1 MKLFKGIMVS
11 PGIAIA
17 KAFLFSAV
25 RQTVAVYDVAPARLQ
40 EELARFRG
48 ARERASRELEALRG
62 STAPGQ
68 PEGRLLESHILMLN
82 DPELVEQVEQELAV
96 QRKNAEWVLQR
107 VVAAITAKLAES
119 DNEYLRERSSDIH
132 DVAERLLGQLAS
144 PRRPAL
150 AQLEEECIVVA
161 HTLLP
166 SDVIAM
172 DKRKVLGLAADSG
185 GRTSHVAILARS
197 FAIPAV
203 LGLSQLAE
211 QARTG
216 DLLIVDGT
224 RGQVI
229 VNPDEA
235 TLEQYRASREA
246 WQKHELQLLP
256 LSELK
261 AETRDG
267 KLIRLES
274 NIEVPEETE
283 SALAH
288 GSDGVGLFRSEFLYI
303 LPKRFPT
310 EEEQLE
316 AYRQVLTAM
325 KPRPVTIR
333 TIDLGGEK
341 IIPGVSPGGESNP
354 ILGWRA
360 VRFCLSRQDVFLTQL
375 RALLRASVHGNL
387 RLMFPM
393 ISGVEELEAVLEVL
407 EKAKQ
412 ELRAQGLAFDEQI
425 PVGIMIEVPSAA
437 FTSDILA
444 RRVSFFSIGTNDLI
458 QYLIAVDRENE
469 RIAYLYEPFHPG
481 VLRLLK
487 SVIDNAHASGIPEG
501 MCGEMAA
508 DTYAVVVLL
517 GLGLDEFSMGSI
529 AIPETKRIIRS
540 VTLAEA
546 EELAGAI
553 LEMKSQREVNRHVRQ
568 WMEERFEF
576 IGSI

>member
-1 MKLFKGIMVS
+1 MKLLKGIIVS
-11 PGIAIA
+11 PGIAIGR
-17 KAFLFSAV
+17 AFLFSAV
-25 RQTVAVYDVAPARLQ
+25 RRTVPNYEVAPERQA

-48 ARERASRELEALRG
+48 ARERAVRELEALRG
-62 STAPGQ
+62 VTEPDQ
-68 PEGRLLESHILMLN
+68 PQGRLLESQILMLN
-82 DPELVEQVEQELAV
+82 DPELAERVERGLAG
-96 QRKNAEWVLQR
+96 QRKNAEWVLQK
-107 VVAAITAKLAES
+107 VVAAIAAKLAES
-119 DNEYLRERSSDIH
+119 KDEYLRERSSDIY
-132 DVAERLLGQLAS
+132 DVAERILDQLGS
-144 PRRPAL
+144 PRRQAL
-150 AQLEEECIVVA
+150 SELREECIVVA
-161 HTLLP
+161 HALLP
-166 SDVIAM
+166 SDLMAM
-172 DKRKVLGLAADSG
+172 DRGKVLGLAADSG

-203 LGLSQLAE
+203 LGLSQLSGE
-211 QARTG
+211 VRTG
-216 DLLIVDGT
+216 DLAIVDGT

-235 TLEQYRASREA
+235 TLAQYRASREA
-246 WQKHELQLLP
+246 WRTHELQLLP
-256 LSELK
+256 LSELR

-267 KLIRLES
+267 KLISLES
-274 NIEVPEETE
+274 NIEVPEETA

-288 GSDGVGLFRSEFLYI
+288 GADGVGLFRSEFLYI
-303 LPKRFPT
+303 IPKRFPS

-316 AYRQVLTAM
+316 TYRRVLSAM

-333 TIDLGGEK
+333 TLDLGGEK
-341 IIPGVSPGGESNP
+341 VIPGVTPGGESNP

-393 ISGVEELEAVLEVL
+393 ISGVDELEAVLGVL
-407 EKAKQ
+407 EQAKQ
-412 ELRAQGLAFDEQI
+412 ELRARGQPFDEQV

-469 RIAYLYEPFHPG
+469 RIAYLYEPFHPA

-487 SVIDNAHASGIPEG
+487 TVIDNAHSNGIPVG

-508 DTYAVVVLL
+508 DPNAAVVLL
-517 GLGLDEFSMGSI
+517 GLGLDEFSMSAI
-529 AIPETKRIIRS
+529 AIPEIKRIIRS

-546 EELAGAI
+546 EELAGSV
-553 LEMKSQREVNRHVRQ
+553 LSMKSQREVDRRVRQ
-568 WMEERFEF
+568 WLEERFEF

>member
-1 MKLFKGIMVS
+1 MKLLKGIMVS

-17 KAFLFSAV
+17 KAFLFTAV
-25 RQTVAVYDVAPARLQ
+25 RRTVPAYDLPPERL
-40 EELARFRG
+40 EGELARFRA
-48 ARERASRELEALRG
+48 ARERAVRELEALRAQA
-62 STAPGQ
+62 APGQ
-68 PEGRLLESHILMLN
+68 PEASLLESQVLMAN
-82 DPELVEQVEQELAV
+82 DPELAEQFGRELAA
-96 QRKNAEWVLQR
+96 QRKNAEWVLER
-107 VVAAITAKLAES
+107 VAAALAAKLAGS
-119 DNEYLRERSSDIH
+119 KDEYLRERSSDIH
-132 DVAERLLGQLAS
+132 DVGERILDQLAS
-144 PRRPAL
+144 SRRPDLSAL
-150 AQLEEECIVVA
+150 EGECIVVA

-166 SDVIAM
+166 SDLMAM
-172 DKRKVLGLAADSG
+172 DRDKVLGLAADSG

-203 LGLSQLAE
+203 LGLSQLSGE
-211 QARTG
+211 VRTG

-235 TLEQYRASREA
+235 TLSQYRASREA
-246 WQKHELQLLP
+246 WQSHELQLLP
-256 LSELK
+256 LSELR

-267 KLIRLES
+267 KLISLES
-274 NIEVPEETE
+274 NIEVPEETD
-283 SALAH
+283 SVLAH
-288 GSDGVGLFRSEFLYI
+288 GADGVGLFRSEFLYI
-303 LPKRFPT
+303 IPKRFPS
-310 EEEQLE
+310 EEEQLA
-316 AYRQVLTAM
+316 AYQRVLSAM

-333 TIDLGGEK
+333 TLDLGGEK
-341 IIPGVSPGGESNP
+341 IIPGVTPGGESNP

-360 VRFCLSRQDVFLTQL
+360 VRFCLSRQDVFRTQL

-387 RLMFPM
+387 KLMFPM
-393 ISGVEELEAVLEVL
+393 ISGVEELEAVFGVL
-407 EKAKQ
+407 EQAKQ
-412 ELRAQGLAFDEQI
+412 ELRARGQAFDEQV

-487 SVIDNAHASGIPEG
+487 TVIDNAHSSGIPVS

-508 DTYAVVVLL
+508 DPYAAVVLL
-517 GLGLDEFSMGSI
+517 GLGLDGFSMSAI
-529 AIPETKRIIRS
+529 AIPEIKRIIRS

-546 EELAGAI
+546 EELAGSV
-553 LEMKSQREVNRHVRQ
+553 LSLKSQHEVDRRVRQ
-568 WMEERFEF
+568 WLEERFEF
-576 IGSI
+576 IGAI

>member
-1 MKLFKGIMVS
+1 MKLLKGIIVS
-11 PGIAIA
+11 PGIAIGRV
-17 KAFLFSAV
+17 FLFSTARRAV
-25 RQTVAVYDVAPARLQ
+25 PDYEVAPERLA

-48 ARERASRELEALRG
+48 ARERAVGELEALRG
-62 STAPGQ
+62 HTDPGQ
-68 PEGRLLESHILMLN
+68 PQGRLLESQILMLN
-82 DPELVEQVEQELAV
+82 DPELVERVERELAGR
-96 QRKNAEWVLQR
+96 RKNAEWVLQQ
-107 VVAAITAKLAES
+107 VVTAIAAKLAES
-119 DNEYLRERSSDIH
+119 KDEYLRERSSDIH
-132 DVAERLLGQLAS
+132 DVAERILDQLDS

-150 AQLEEECIVVA
+150 SELPEVCIVVA
-161 HTLLP
+161 HALLP
-166 SDVIAM
+166 SDLMAM
-172 DKRKVLGLAADSG
+172 DRGKVLGLAADSG

-203 LGLSQLAE
+203 LGLSQLSGE
-211 QARTG
+211 VRTG
-216 DLLIVDGT
+216 DLAIVDGT

-235 TLEQYRASREA
+235 TLSQYRASQEA
-246 WQKHELQLLP
+246 WQTHELQLLP

-267 KLIRLES
+267 KLISLES
-274 NIEVPEETE
+274 NIEVPEETA
-283 SALAH
+283 SVLAH
-288 GSDGVGLFRSEFLYI
+288 GADGVGLFRSEFLYI
-303 LPKRFPT
+303 IPKRFPS

-316 AYRQVLTAM
+316 AYRRVLSAM

-333 TIDLGGEK
+333 TLDLGGEK
-341 IIPGVSPGGESNP
+341 VIPGMSPGGESNP

-393 ISGVEELEAVLEVL
+393 ISGVDELEAVLAVL
-407 EKAKQ
+407 EQAKQ
-412 ELRAQGLAFDEQI
+412 ELRARGEAFDEQV

-469 RIAYLYEPFHPG
+469 RIAYLYEPFHPA

-487 SVIDNAHASGIPEG
+487 TVIDNAHSSGIPVG

-508 DTYAVVVLL
+508 DPYAAVVLL
-517 GLGLDEFSMGSI
+517 GLGLDEFSMSAI
-529 AIPETKRIIRS
+529 AIPEIKRIIRS

-546 EELAGAI
+546 EELAGSV
-553 LEMKSQREVNRHVRQ
+553 LSMKSQREVERRVRQ
-568 WMEERFEF
+568 WLEERFEF
-576 IGSI
+576 LGSI